1 MAKDEKKPEGAVD
14 GAALIAEAEGRMK
27 KAVDRVVHELA
38 SIRSGRAVPALLD
51 RIEAEYYGTPTPVK
65 QMATISAPDARTLM
79 ITPYDRTALSAIEKA
94 IQKSDLGINPGND
107 GQNLRLVFPPPTE
120 ERRRELVKIAKREAE
135 EGKVVVRNVRR
146 DENDRVKA
154 LEKKSELT
162 QDQSKALQDQLQK
175 LTDRTTAE
183 IDRLVTA
190 KEAEI
195 LEI

>member
-1 MAKDEKKPEGAVD
+1 MAKDEKKPEGVD
-14 GAALIAEAEGRMK
+14 GAVLVSEAEGRMR

-65 QMATISAPDARTLM
+65 QMATISSPDARTLL

-154 LEKKSELT
+154 LEKKGDLT

-175 LTDRTTAE
+175 LTDRTTAD
-183 IDRLVTA
+183 IDRLVAA

>member
-1 MAKDEKKPEGAVD
+1 MAKDEKKVAEAGD
-14 GAALIAEAEGRMK
+14 GAAILAEAEGRMR

-38 SIRSGRAVPALLD
+38 SIRSGRAVPAILD

-107 GQNLRLVFPPPTE
+107 GQNLRLAFPPPTE

-135 EGKVVVRNVRR
+135 EGKIVVRNVRR

-154 LEKKSELT
+154 LEKKGELT
-162 QDQSKALQDQLQK
+162 QDQSKVLQDQLQK

>member
-1 MAKDEKKPEGAVD
+1 MAKDEKKPEGVD
-14 GAALIAEAEGRMK
+14 GAALVSEAEGRMR

-65 QMATISAPDARTLM
+65 QMATISSPDARTLL

-135 EGKVVVRNVRR
+135 EGKIVVRNVRR

-154 LEKKSELT
+154 LEKKGDLT

-175 LTDRTTAE
+175 LTDRTTAD
-183 IDRLVTA
+183 IDRLVAA

>member
-1 MAKDEKKPEGAVD
+1 MAKDEKKPEGVD
-14 GAALIAEAEGRMK
+14 GAALVSEAEGRMR
-27 KAVDRVVHELA
+27 KAVDRVQHELA

-65 QMATISAPDARTLM
+65 QMATISSPDARTLL

-154 LEKKSELT
+154 LEKKGDLT
-162 QDQSKALQDQLQK
+162 QDQSKAVQDQLQK
-175 LTDRTTAE
+175 LTDRTTAD
-183 IDRLVTA
+183 IDRLVAA

>member
-14 GAALIAEAEGRMK
+14 GAALIVEAEGRMK

>member
-1 MAKDEKKPEGAVD
+1 MAKDEKRPEGVGGAV
-14 GAALIAEAEGRMK
+14 LVSEAEGRMR

-65 QMATISAPDARTLM
+65 QMATISSPDARTLL

-154 LEKKSELT
+154 LEKKGELT

-175 LTDRTTAE
+175 LTDRTTAD
-183 IDRLVTA
+183 IDRLVAA